1 MFKQLFGITIAALT
15 IGLSQTA
22 VISAANATIIVTDPS
37 PNATWQKIP
46 GCAPEI
52 SARYV
57 IGCANAGPGGNQIL
71 RKSTSWDGLPGA
83 GVKIAGEEAG
93 YWHLERNGAI
103 RFNNVLQPGCA
114 KEIASGLAG
123 VWVTGCAPTNGGFEI
138 YRANRAYTEPVGRLF
153 SFPSGAKSWQLM
165 PGGATKL
172 AVGSQAWAVN
182 DQGQIFRFED
192 ANNQWQSVPGCARS
206 IGASGNAVWVIGCDR
221 SSAAGHE
228 IFEWKNGEW
237 YKHPGAAAKISVDR
251 LGNPWVVTDQGEIF
265 NWIRR
270 EDIGPR

>member
-1 MFKQLFGITIAALT
+1 MFKQLFSLTIVALT

-46 GCAPEI
+46 GCASEI
-52 SARYV
+52 SAKYV

-71 RKSTSWDGLPGA
+71 RKSSNWDGLPGT
-83 GVKIAGEEAG
+83 GVKIAGEEQD

-123 VWVTGCAPTNGGFEI
+123 VWVTGCAATNGGFEI
-138 YRANRAYTEPVGRLF
+138 YRANRSYTESVGRHF
-153 SFPSGAKSWQLM
+153 SYPSGAKSWQRM

-182 DQGQIFRFED
+182 DRGQIFRYKN

-221 SSAAGHE
+221 SSEAGYDL
-228 IFEWKNGEW
+228 FEWKNGEW
-237 YKHPGAAAKISVDR
+237 YKQPGAAAKVSVDR
-251 LGNPWVVTDQGEIF
+251 LGNPWVVTEQGEIF